1 MVCWAGQMRL
11 LPFRNEAISTTCAR
25 LTIFIR
31 KKLSFIILF
40 SGVKVNYDG
49 QIIEFIAFDAFYGSK
64 IHLYHTISPFLHT
77 FSSRISSFRLLRF
90 ICILINICPFWFPF
104 AFCGR
109 FLCSFWNSWSCAFIY
124 INFERTH
131 RISLFFFIRRFLLV
145 EKRTLIQTFY
155 FFVFSL
161 SGDVPRNRRTE

>member
-49 QIIEFIAFDAFYGSK
+49 QLIEFIAFDAFYGSK
-64 IHLYHTISPFLHT
+64 IHLYHTIPPFLHT
-77 FSSRISSFRLLRF
+77 FSSRISSFRLLKRQQKNAF
-90 ICILINICPFWFPF
+90 HLHFNKHLPILVPVCFLWSF
-104 AFCGR
+104 FCALFGILEVVR
-109 FLCSFWNSWSCAFIY
+109 SF
-124 INFERTH
+124 T
-131 RISLFFFIRRFLLV
+131 
-145 EKRTLIQTFY
+145 
-155 FFVFSL
+155 
-161 SGDVPRNRRTE
+161 